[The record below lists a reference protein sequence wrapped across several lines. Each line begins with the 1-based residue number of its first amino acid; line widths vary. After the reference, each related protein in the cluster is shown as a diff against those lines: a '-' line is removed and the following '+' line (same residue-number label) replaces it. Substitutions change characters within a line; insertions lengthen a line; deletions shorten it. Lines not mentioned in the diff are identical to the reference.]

1 LDVATAKVGGWKVG
15 EVESWR
21 VEEFVGG
28 VPVSTGTGRD
38 PCAERAENH
47 PQMSGDEE
55 KLETAA

>member
-1 LDVATAKVGGWKVG
+1 VAGKLERWRVGELKSSWEEFRCLLDVA
-15 EVESWR
+15 
-21 VEEFVGG
+21 
-28 VPVSTGTGRD
+28 TGRD